1 MQTEAHQI
9 IQSITQVVSINGAQV
24 PLEIQ
29 VIIRRDGHSEPI
41 ISNNEPSATIVDCK
55 KPSSTAPL
63 CVDTLSKTIITREEG
78 VRIKR
83 SQRDYSL
90 PFKLAVVGEVGRGEL
105 SYKQAQRRYG
115 IQGRSTV
122 LNWCRR
128 YANHLVNFHAYR
140 TTFAGATPAI
150 EVSPKQR
157 IEQLETQLLEQK
169 MQYEKQL
176 QQEREKSSML
186 RTKGLSNSN
195 RSKKS

>member
-1 MQTEAHQI
+1 MQTDAHQI
-9 IQSITQVVSINGAQV
+9 IHSITQVVSINGTQV
-24 PLEIQ
+24 LLEIQ
-29 VIIRRDGHSEPI
+29 VIIRREGHSEHI
-41 ISNNEPSATIVDCK
+41 IENKEHSATIVDCK

-63 CVDTLSKTIITREEG
+63 CVDTLPKTVITREED
-78 VRIKR
+78 VHIRR
-83 SQRDYSL
+83 SQRNYSL

-140 TTFAGATPAI
+140 TTFAGATPTI
-150 EVSPKQR
+150 EVNPRQHIK
-157 IEQLETQLLEQK
+157 QLETQLLEQK

-195 RSKKS
+195 RARKS